1 MITSMTG
8 FGFAEKITEEYSL
21 KVEIKT
27 LNSKFFDASY
37 RLPNAFLKWDME
49 IKALLEKELGR
60 GKINLG
66 IYFEPKNFEQPTI
79 QINQKLFYAYY
90 ERLEQL
96 SDDLGIEG
104 KVDLFK
110 MAINMPN
117 VVVHEES
124 SDGNISFE
132 VFKAVLLK
140 GVADCNRFRL
150 QEGTNLHKALVASH
164 GKIRKGLSDI
174 EKLDPERIE
183 NLKNRIYH
191 SLEEVEHRIQI
202 DKNRFEQELIY
213 YIEKLD
219 LTEEKIRL
227 GSHLDYFIEILSDDQ
242 GVSGKKLGFL
252 CQELGRE
259 INTIGSKANDAGIQR
274 SVVGMKEELEKIKEQ
289 ILNIL

>member
-27 LNSKFFDASY
+27 LNSKFFDPSY
-37 RLPNAFLKWDME
+37 RLPNAFLKWEME
-49 IKALLEKELGR
+49 IKALLEKGLGR
-60 GKINLG
+60 GKVNLE
-66 IYFEPKNFEQPTI
+66 IYFELKNFEQPPI
-79 QINQKLFYAYY
+79 QINQQLFDAYY
-90 ERLEQL
+90 KRLQQL
-96 SDDLGIEG
+96 SDGLGIEG
-104 KVDLFK
+104 KVALFK
-110 MAINMPN
+110 MAMNMPN
-117 VVVHEES
+117 VVVHEEIPE
-124 SDGNISFE
+124 GNISFE

-140 GVADCNRFRL
+140 GVADCNQFRL
-150 QEGTNLHKALVASH
+150 QEGINLQKALVASH
-164 GKIRKGLSDI
+164 EKIRHGLSEV
-174 EKLDPERIE
+174 EKLDPGRIE

-191 SLEEVEHRIQI
+191 SLEEVKQRIQI
-202 DKNRFEQELIY
+202 DQNRFEQELIY

-227 GSHLDYFIEILSDDQ
+227 GSHLDYFIDVINNDQ

>member
-8 FGFAEKITEEYSL
+8 FGSAEKITEKYSL

-27 LNSKFFDASY
+27 LNSKFFDASF
-37 RLPNAFLKWDME
+37 RLPRAFLKWEME

-66 IYFEPKNFEQPTI
+66 VHFELKSFEQPPI
-79 QINQKLFYAYY
+79 QINQELFDAYY
-90 ERLEQL
+90 KRLEQL
-96 SDDLGIEG
+96 SGDLGASG
-104 KVDLFK
+104 KVALFK
-110 MAINMPN
+110 MAMNMPN
-117 VVVHEES
+117 VILHEEHTE
-124 SDGNISFE
+124 GNISFE
-132 VFKAVLLK
+132 AFKEVLLE
-140 GVADCNRFRL
+140 GVANCNQFRL
-150 QEGTNLHKALVASH
+150 QEGANLKEALVASH
-164 GKIRKGLSDI
+164 QKIRNGLS
-174 EKLDPERIE
+174 EVEERDPGRIE
-183 NLKNRIYH
+183 NLKSRIH
-191 SLEEVEHRIQI
+191 QSLEEIKQRVQVDE
-202 DKNRFEQELIY
+202 NRFEQELIY

-227 GSHLDYFIEILSDDQ
+227 GSHLDYFIDVISDDK
-242 GVSGKKLGFL
+242 GTSGKKLGFL